1 MRLKMMGVYHVKYAV
16 LTFRECYGSHG
27 DSYIEAHHIIPLSEL
42 CSVDGSKTRL
52 EDLAMVCS
60 NCHRMLHRA
69 PRIDLCTLREQ
80 LK

>member
-1 MRLKMMGVYHVKYAV
+1 M
-16 LTFRECYGSHG
+16 
-27 DSYIEAHHIIPLSEL
+27 EAHHIIPLSEL

-52 EDLAMVCS
+52 EDLAIVCS